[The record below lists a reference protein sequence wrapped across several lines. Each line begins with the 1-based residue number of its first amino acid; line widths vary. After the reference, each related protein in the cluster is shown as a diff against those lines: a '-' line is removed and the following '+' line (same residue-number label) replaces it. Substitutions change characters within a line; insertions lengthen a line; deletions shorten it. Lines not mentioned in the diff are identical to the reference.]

1 MSHGTHVFRN
11 HITTALDERIATSGQ
26 SQVDGSTW
34 RTAETNHVLQVLQT
48 VLFRIA
54 GSEHDVGNVLFNLF
68 VQINLT
74 NHLAGFHD
82 VFCLQD
88 GAYFNHFAT
97 DVLTD
102 NLLFFFQLRIV
113 DDDLQHETVHLC
125 FRKRISTFLFNRVLC
140 SHYEERLRKFEGFL
154 AQCHLTFLHRF
165 EQGTLHFGRGTVD
178 FVRQYE
184 VGEDRTTLGDELF
197 VLLAINH
204 GTDYVGRE
212 QVWSKLDTAIFRI
225 DERCKCLDGKC
236 LGQSRHPFQQDVS
249 VGQQANQ
256 QRFNQMFLTHD
267 GLVHTGHQV
276 SYESALSFNLFVQST
291 NINSF
296 CHSFLYYLVILV
308 FTRRAVLP
316 EAFSISP

>member
-1 MSHGTHVFRN
+1 MSYGTYVFRN
-11 HITTALDERIATSGQ
+11 HIATTLDERIATGSQG
-26 SQVDGSTW
+26 QVDGSTW
-34 RTAETNHVLQVLQT
+34 RTTETNHVLQVLQT
-48 VLFRIA
+48 VLFRIT

-82 VFCLQD
+82 FFGLQYRAD
-88 GAYFNHFAT
+88 FNLLAT

-125 FRKRISTFLFNRVLC
+125 FRKWICTFLFNRVLC
-140 SHYEERLRKFEGFL
+140 SHYEERLRKFECFL

-165 EQGTLHFGRGTVD
+165 EQGTLYLGRSTVD
-178 FVRQYE
+178 FVRQYK
-184 VGEDRTTLGDELF
+184 VSEDRTALSDELF

-204 GTDYVGRE
+204 GTDYVGRK
-212 QVWSKLDTAIFRI
+212 QVRSKLDTAIFCI
-225 DERCKCLDGKC
+225 DERCKRLDGKC
-236 LGQSRHPFQQDVS
+236 LSQTRHTFEEDMS
-249 VGQQANQ
+249 VGQQTNQ

-276 SYESALSFNLFVQST
+276 SYESTLSFYFFVQST

-296 CHSFLYYLVILV
+296 CHSFFVI
-308 FTRRAVLP
+308 
-316 EAFSISP
+316 